1 MAANRLLDQGCSHGT
16 GGGHGRHVQD
26 GAAWQRRARGL
37 KLDHGKE
44 NQQAGAG
51 LGFSERYL
59 VPGRETEERTVQN
72 PGGGRMASRTPGL
85 KGQHGGC
92 GGQGQTGY

>member
-1 MAANRLLDQGCSHGT
+1 MLA
-16 GGGHGRHVQD
+16 RHRRWAREARS
-26 GAAWQRRARGL
+26 GWGSAAWQCRARGL